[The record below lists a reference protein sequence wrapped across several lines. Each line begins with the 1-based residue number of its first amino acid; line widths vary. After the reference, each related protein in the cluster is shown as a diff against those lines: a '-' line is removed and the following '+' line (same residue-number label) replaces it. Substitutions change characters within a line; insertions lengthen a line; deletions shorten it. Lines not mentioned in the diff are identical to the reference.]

1 MKDKQNAYQLICEL
15 VARFKK
21 NEAEYIKDS
30 YLEMSVRSNFIDLF
44 FEALNWD
51 VYGKKMLPVGEC
63 EVIREEHVSEENSK
77 RVDYAFRVNGAVNF
91 IVEAKKPS
99 ENIDNPRHI
108 FQLKSYA
115 FSMGVNLA
123 VLTNFREF
131 RVYDLKSKP
140 LFNQP
145 KEDCIEDFSIC
156 FEQYPSDFE
165 KIWRLFE
172 YENVLKGSIKKFYFD
187 NRRGMSQAQIEE
199 ALRTYNKKGSSLLDK
214 AFLQDLLV
222 WRERLAKS
230 IFCKNNTINQYSLNE
245 VVQRYIDRIIFLRI
259 VEDRGIE
266 DKEILRQICEK
277 WLENKDFSLSEELEK
292 SFVLLNTKYNG
303 MLFKSYA
310 GFKNIIFEDQV
321 ICDFILSL
329 YVPNSPYNFAVIDI
343 DILGKIFEQ
352 YLGYTILL
360 EDNDVILELK
370 TENKKNAGVYYT
382 RHEIVDKIVEE
393 SIEIPLEKFNKLDD
407 LEQFK
412 VLDMACG
419 SGTFLIEAYRKIVER
434 YEEIIKK
441 YLQEGKSIPNNY
453 YFMDDGN
460 VHLTM
465 SLKKEIAVNNIYGV
479 DIDAQAIE
487 VAKMS
492 MYILMLELNYKD
504 DTVRPIL
511 PTLEKNFKVGNSIIA
526 NDYYEINDVDLELDR
541 VINPFDYNIEFSDVF
556 INGGFDCI
564 IGNPPYIKI
573 QTLNSVYPQPVIE
586 YINDKYSDTAKGNY
600 DISVVFLEKAL
611 NLLKDNGYLGMITLK
626 NFMNSSYGVG
636 LRRVLSENKY
646 VYNIVDFGDIQVF
659 EHSRVYTCLLFL
671 RKKSND
677 TFLYDK
683 VVDYGKWM
691 YQEKSKPVKFN
702 STILTSKPW
711 VFPDDVIYKSI
722 MEACEGCPRIK
733 NIADVFAGVQPL
745 TNSIYLLRVVGAD
758 EKYEYCVR
766 ADKKDEIIYKLEKD
780 SLKKLVKG
788 SRDIKKYGHAT
799 DKRLIFPYE
808 IIDGKAKVICEEK
821 YKERFPE
828 TYNYLLNFK
837 EQLKCKHT
845 EVSEEKPWYRYAY
858 NKNHTKF
865 EQAKIMAPAMM
876 YGSRF
881 SYDEK
886 DNIYMTC
893 GGASSGGGNAITL
906 LEDCDSYTYNALLAI
921 LNSSLVS
928 YMIIHDGV
936 PKTGGWQGIDK
947 SFLEE
952 IAIPFIGDNVEK
964 KQLLDVLNKLVISL
978 DKVLKSEAKSE
989 SDEERRK
996 RRIESMLMQIDEN
1009 VYKLY
1014 GINNELHLS
1023 VLSELK
1029 NGGYLDF

>member
-1 MKDKQNAYQLICEL
+1 LKDRQNAYQLICEL

-30 YLEMSVRSNFIDLF
+30 YLEMGVRSNFIDLF

-51 VYGKKMLPVGEC
+51 VYGKKMLPIGEC

-145 KEDCIEDFSIC
+145 KEDCVEDFSIC
-156 FEQYPSDFE
+156 YEQYASDFE

-172 YENVLKGSIKKFYFD
+172 YENVLKGSTKEFYFN
-187 NRRGMSQAQIEE
+187 NRRGMNQAQIEE
-199 ALRTYNKKGSSLLDK
+199 ALRTYNKKGSSLLDR

-230 IFCKNNTINQYSLNE
+230 IFSKNNTINQYFLNE

-277 WLENKDFSLSEELEK
+277 WLENKDFSLSEELDK
-292 SFVLLNTKYNG
+292 NFVLLNAKYNG

-310 GFKNIIFEDQV
+310 GFNNLIFEEQE
-321 ICDFILSL
+321 ICDFIMSL

-352 YLGYTILL
+352 YLGYTIFL
-360 EDNDVILELK
+360 ENNNVKLELK
-370 TENKKNAGVYYT
+370 TENKRNAGVYYT
-382 RHEIVDKIVEE
+382 RYEIVEKIVEE
-393 SIEIPLEKFNKLDD
+393 NIAIPLEKINTLDE
-407 LEQFK
+407 LEQFR

-434 YEEIIKK
+434 YEIIIKK
-441 YLQEGKSIPNNY
+441 YLQEGKRIPDNY

-465 SLKKEIAVNNIYGV
+465 SLKKEIAVNNIFGV

-504 DTVRPIL
+504 DTARPIL
-511 PTLEKNFKVGNSIIA
+511 PTLEDNFKVGNSIIG
-526 NDYYEINDVDLELDR
+526 NDYYEINDVDLENDR
-541 VINPFDYNIEFSDVF
+541 IINPFDYDIEFYEVF
-556 INGGFDCI
+556 ANGGFDCI

-573 QTLNSVYPQPVIE
+573 QTLNNVYPQPVIE
-586 YINDKYSDTAKGNY
+586 YINTKYPDTAKGNY
-600 DISVVFLEKAL
+600 DISVVFIEKAL
-611 NLLKDNGYLGMITLK
+611 SLLKENGYLGMITLR

-636 LRRVLSENKY
+636 LRGLLSKNKY

-659 EHSRVYTCLLFL
+659 DNSRVYTCLLFL

-677 TFLYDK
+677 TFIYDK
-683 VVDYGKWM
+683 VVEYGEWVN
-691 YQEKSKPVKFN
+691 QGWSKPIKLD
-702 STILTSKPW
+702 STILTSEPW
-711 VFPDDVIYKSI
+711 VFPDDVLYKSI
-722 MEACEGCPRIK
+722 KEACEGCSRIK
-733 NIADVFAGVQPL
+733 NIAKVFAGVQPL
-745 TNSIYLLRVVGAD
+745 TNSIYLLRVVGSD

-766 ADKKDEIIYKLEKD
+766 EDEEKEIIYKLEKE

-828 TYNYLLNFK
+828 AYNYLSIFK
-837 EQLKCKHT
+837 EQLICKHT
-845 EVSEEKPWYRYAY
+845 EVTVDKPWYRYAY

-865 EQAKIMAPAMM
+865 EQAKILAPAMM

-881 SYDEK
+881 SYDER

-893 GGASSGGGNAITL
+893 GGPTSGGGNAITL
-906 LEDCDSYTYNALLAI
+906 LENCDSYTYNALLAI
-921 LNSSLVS
+921 LNSSLIS

-936 PKTGGWQGIDK
+936 PKRGGWQGIGK
-947 SFLEE
+947 PFLEE

-964 KQLLDVLNKLVISL
+964 KQLLDVLNKLVTSL
-978 DKVLKSEAKSE
+978 IKVLKSEAHSE
-989 SDEERRK
+989 SDEDRRK
-996 RRIESMLMQIDEN
+996 RRIENLLMQIDEN
-1009 VYKLY
+1009 VFKLY
-1014 GINNELHLS
+1014 GINNELHLN

-1029 NGGYLDF
+1029 NGGYLGF